1 VGAGEGQVMYKTDN
15 VVLPGSPDPGVRQS
29 RWCGTLPLGA
39 FMSLALCIFESAH
52 AQTNAPAYPQR
63 PVRIIVNVSAGGG
76 VDALA
81 RIAAQHY
88 STLWGQ
94 PFVVDNRTGAG
105 GSIGVELVTKAAP
118 DGHTLLVSSSTVIT
132 TAALKPQNYD
142 PVRDL
147 TAVTKLT
154 SNPYIVCV
162 APQLPV
168 NNVKELIALAK
179 SKPGGMSFASAG
191 IGSIVHMGAE
201 LLTVMAATPMTHVPY
216 KGVSDAYPAVVSGQV
231 DWMIGSPIS
240 ALPFI
245 KSNRMRGIAV
255 TSAVRSKAMPEL
267 PTVAESGLP
276 GYDVV
281 AWFGMFAPT
290 GTPPAVIE
298 RLQREAKRALNTP
311 EVMRRMEVEGTDIVG
326 NEAREF
332 GAEVKAEYEKW
343 RALVKKT
350 GMKY

>member
-1 VGAGEGQVMYKTDN
+1 MYKTDN
-15 VVLPGSPDPGVRQS
+15 VVVPGSPD
-29 RWCGTLPLGA
+29 LGA
-39 FMSLALCIFESAH
+39 RPSRLCGALVLHALVPLALCMYESAH

-255 TSAVRSKAMPEL
+255 TSAVRS
-267 PTVAESGLP
+267 
-276 GYDVV
+276 
-281 AWFGMFAPT
+281 
-290 GTPPAVIE
+290 
-298 RLQREAKRALNTP
+298 
-311 EVMRRMEVEGTDIVG
+311 
-326 NEAREF
+326 
-332 GAEVKAEYEKW
+332 
-343 RALVKKT
+343 
-350 GMKY
+350 

>member
-1 VGAGEGQVMYKTDN
+1 MIAAAGVRCAAVLCGAG
-15 VVLPGSPDPGVRQS
+15 
-29 RWCGTLPLGA
+29 
-39 FMSLALCIFESAH
+39 LAASAS
-52 AQTNAPAYPQR
+52 AAEPAYPQR

-88 STLWGQ
+88 SALWAQ

-105 GSIGVELVTKAAP
+105 GSIGVELVAKAAP
-118 DGHTLLVSSSTVIT
+118 DGYTLLVSSSTVIT
-132 TAALKPQNYD
+132 TAALRPQNYD

-147 TAVTKLT
+147 AAVTKLT

-168 NNVKELIALAK
+168 NSVKELIALAK
-179 SKPGGMSFASAG
+179 TKPGGMSFASAG

-216 KGVSDAYPAVVSGQV
+216 KGVADAYPSVASGQV

-245 KSNRMRGIAV
+245 KGGRMRGIAV
-255 TSAVRSKAMPEL
+255 TSAARSKAMPEL
-267 PTVAESGLP
+267 PTVAESGLA
-276 GYDVV
+276 GYEVV
-281 AWFGMFAPT
+281 AWFGMLAPA
-290 GTPPAVIE
+290 GTPAAVID
-298 RLQREAKRALNTP
+298 RLQAEAKRALNTP
-311 EVMRRMEVEGTDIVG
+311 EVLRRMEIEGTDIVG
-326 NEAREF
+326 STPREF
-332 GAEVKAEYEKW
+332 GIDVKAEFDKW
-343 RALVKKT
+343 RELVRKT
-350 GMKY
+350 GMKS